1 MAADKDGKTEKPTP
15 KKLREA
21 RKKGQIPKSQDLSS
35 AISFGLFA
43 LSFTA
48 LAMYVL
54 QRTFVFLQES
64 LRFSGDPS
72 SVMHEL
78 PAIGMRAV
86 IWFLILAAPFLGI
99 AFFTGIVGNMAQVGF
114 IFTKEP
120 LKPSLSKINPISGFK
135 NIFGKKALFG
145 LAKNLIKLFIVV
157 GFTLHTLSQSAVIIL
172 NAGRVGTFAIFPLV
186 VELVSNLAFQ
196 LAVYL
201 AVLGILDYVYQRYDH
216 KKNLMMTL
224 QEIKDEYKE
233 NEGDPQV
240 KSQRKARY
248 RDMLAGNINDVAE
261 STVLITNPTHFAI
274 AVRYDKD
281 KDQVPIV
288 LVKGQ
293 DFMALKMK
301 ERAKEENIPIIEN
314 KPLARAMYAQ
324 VEPMDP
330 IPAELYQ
337 AIAEI
342 LALIFQAE
350 QSKKHKI

>member
-21 RKKGQIPKSQDLSS
+21 RKKGQVPKSQDLSS

-43 LSFTA
+43 LGFTA

-54 QRTFVFLQES
+54 QRAYVFLQQS
-64 LRFSGDPS
+64 LRFGNDPAR
-72 SVMHEL
+72 VVHEL
-78 PAIGMRAV
+78 PAMGMNAI
-86 IWFLILAAPFLGI
+86 IWFIVLAAPFLGI
-99 AFFTGIVGNMAQVGF
+99 AFFTGVVGNMVQVGF
-114 IFTKEP
+114 LFTKEP
-120 LKPSLSKINPISGFK
+120 LKPSFSKINPISGFK

-145 LAKNLIKLFIVV
+145 LVKNLMKLFIVV
-157 GFTLHTLSQSAVIIL
+157 GFTVYTLYQSAVVIL
-172 NAGRVGTFAIFPLV
+172 NAGRVGSFAIFPLMI
-186 VELVSNLAFQ
+186 ELVSQLAFR
-196 LAVYL
+196 LAVFM
-201 AVLGILDYVYQRYDH
+201 AILGILDYVYQRYDH
-216 KKNLMMTL
+216 KKNLMMSM

-233 NEGDPQV
+233 MEGDPQI

-248 RDMLAGNINDVAE
+248 RDMLAGNIKDVAE

-274 AVRYDKD
+274 AVRYDQI
-281 KDQVPIV
+281 KDQVPVV

-293 DFMALKMK
+293 DHMALKMR
-301 ERAKEENIPIIEN
+301 ELAKQENVPIIEN
-314 KPLARAMYAQ
+314 KPLARALYKQ

-330 IPAELYQ
+330 IPTDMYE

-350 QSKKHKI
+350 ASRKHKI